1 MFLATNGI
9 VASRGINS
17 LWTGL
22 LTYHTGDNTPNDALG
37 VANGTLTN
45 GATYA
50 TGKINN
56 GFSLDGVND
65 YVDLGAVSAYNFGT
79 SDFSISFWINWGA
92 SGPNK
97 AIFSIGG
104 YATTDLSLSI
114 YANSDKISVW
124 RRASGGSYSL
134 IGDTTA
140 GTININTWYNVV
152 LRRNGST
159 IDVFI
164 NNTKYTL
171 TTGASYSL
179 GNSTGTCMIGE
190 NGYGLYYQGKVD
202 ELGVWSRALS
212 DSEVTEL
219 YNSGSGK
226 QYPN

>member
-1 MFLATNGI
+1 MYYGLVGLMSSMRN
-9 VASRGINS
+9 NP
-17 LWTGL
+17 LWNGL

-37 VANGTLTN
+37 VANGTLVN

-56 GFSLDGVND
+56 GFSLDGIND
-65 YVDLGAVSAYNFGT
+65 YVNLGAVSAYNFGT
-79 SDFSISFWINWGA
+79 GNFSISFWMNWGA
-92 SGPNK
+92 TGANK
-97 AIFSIGG
+97 AMFSFGG
-104 YATTDLSLSI
+104 YATTDLGVSI
-114 YANSDKISVW
+114 YVNTDKISVW

-140 GTININTWYNVV
+140 GSITTNTWYNIAV
-152 LRRNGST
+152 RRSGST

-171 TTGASYSL
+171 TTSASYSL
-179 GNSTGTCMIGE
+179 GNSTGACMIGD
-190 NGYGLYYQGKVD
+190 NGYSLFYQGKID
-202 ELGVWSRALS
+202 ELGVWSRSLS